1 MKDGHVL
8 KLDKIGLMFSG
19 FELKQILLKKI
30 TNLSTINYNDCFLLI
45 FFLFKSHTSTRA
57 FGVRVKVLSD
67 GSNLL

>member
-8 KLDKIGLMFSG
+8 KLDKIGLVFSG

-45 FFLFKSHTSTRA
+45 FVSL
-57 FGVRVKVLSD
+57 KVIPPLEHLVY
-67 GSNLL
+67 G

>member
-1 MKDGHVL
+1 MLVVCCYAITMKDGHVL

-45 FFLFKSHTSTRA
+45 FVCL
-57 FGVRVKVLSD
+57 KVIPPLEHLVY
-67 GSNLL
+67 G

>member
-30 TNLSTINYNDCFLLI
+30 TNLSTINHNDCFLLI
-45 FFLFKSHTSTRA
+45 FVSL
-57 FGVRVKVLSD
+57 KVIPPLEHLVY
-67 GSNLL
+67 G